1 MIINRRN
8 MLGGSAAIVG
18 ATMLP
23 KLAFAAGGG
32 GSKRLVFVLQ
42 RGAADGL
49 GIIAPV
55 GDPSYAGL
63 RGALAEDYADAPLIG
78 GLFALHPALER
89 SAAMFAAGEMMAV
102 HAVASTYRDRSHF
115 DGQNVLESGGT
126 RPYERKDG
134 WLNRL
139 VGLLPE
145 AEASG
150 IAIAQNIP
158 LALQGTHK
166 AGSYAPS
173 RLPDAADD
181 YMRRVAQLYMGDE
194 RLHMLW
200 EESLA
205 TRAMAEG
212 MNGSGNMRQAADV
225 GALAARMLSGEDS
238 ARIAM
243 IETTGWDTHNG
254 QSRRLDR
261 ELSKLDTLIEALK
274 VGLGELWADTMVIV
288 ATEFGRT
295 ASINGTSGT
304 DHGTGSTTLLYG
316 GSLGGGKVLGDWP
329 GLRQSDLY
337 QARDLRP
344 TSALEDVIASTCSSH
359 FTLDPELTKRT
370 LFPGR

>member
-8 MLGGSAAIVG
+8 MLGGSAAVIG
-18 ATMLP
+18 ASMLP
-23 KLAFAAGGG
+23 RVAFAAGGI

-55 GDPSYAGL
+55 GDPNYASL
-63 RGALAEDYADAPLIG
+63 RGMLAEDYADAPLIG

-89 SAAMFAAGEMMAV
+89 SAEMFASGEMMAV

-139 VGLLPE
+139 VGMLPD
-145 AEASG
+145 AQASG

-158 LALQGTHK
+158 LALQGSHK

-181 YMRRVAQLYMGDE
+181 YMRRVGQLYMGDE

-200 EESLA
+200 EKSLA

-225 GALAARMLSGEDS
+225 GALAARMLSGEDG

-243 IETTGWDTHNG
+243 IETNGWDTHNG
-254 QSRRLDR
+254 QRQRLGR
-261 ELSKLDTLIEALK
+261 ELRNLDTMIDALK
-274 VGLGELWADTMVIV
+274 SGMGDLWADTLVIV

-295 ASINGTSGT
+295 ASINGTNGT
-304 DHGTGSTTLLYG
+304 DHGTGSATLLYG

-337 QARDLRP
+337 QARDLKP
-344 TSALEDVIASTCSSH
+344 TSALEDVIASTSASH
-359 FTLDPELTKRT
+359 FTLDPKLVRET